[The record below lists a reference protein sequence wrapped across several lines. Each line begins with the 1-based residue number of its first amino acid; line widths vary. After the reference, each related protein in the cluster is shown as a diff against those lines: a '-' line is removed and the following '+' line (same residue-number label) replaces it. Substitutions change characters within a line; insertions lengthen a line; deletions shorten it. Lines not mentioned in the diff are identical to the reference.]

1 MPDERVAALAIEAR
15 WHTAATLLVLPMLM
29 FGMVTAAVLVFG
41 ALEMGL
47 ATARRRPALRPLPV
61 VPRASARGA
70 QAS

>member
-1 MPDERVAALAIEAR
+1 MPDERVAALATEAR

-41 ALEMGL
+41 ALEMAL
-47 ATARRRPALRPLPV
+47 ATARRRPALVPLPV
-61 VPRASARGA
+61 APRPSARGV